1 MNQRH
6 HLEKKAGQLVRQR
19 AVLVIVGAGGMG
31 VSVARRSGGGRVIVL
46 ADVSEA
52 QLERA
57 AEQLVVDGHNVV
69 TRRVDVTS
77 QSSVAELA
85 NFAGSCGRLTHVV
98 HTAGLSPLQGSV
110 EAVLA
115 VDLLGVALTLD
126 EFGKVIEPGGAGVI
140 ISSMAA
146 HFHPPMDPGVE
157 RQLATAATDELLN
170 LEACAPAVI
179 ANSQQAYPFAK
190 RANQLRVAAA
200 AGTWGRRGA
209 RINSIS
215 PGIISTAMG
224 RQELDGD
231 SGQMM
236 RAMVDSS
243 ATGRVGTPDDIAAA
257 ADFLLS
263 PAASFITGT
272 DLLVDGGVVAAV
284 RTGTVALTGAN
295 SSP

>member
-1 MNQRH
+1 
-6 HLEKKAGQLVRQR
+6 
-19 AVLVIVGAGGMG
+19 MG

-46 ADVSEA
+46 ADVNDD
-52 QLERA
+52 QLQRA
-57 AEQLVVDGHNVV
+57 AEQLRVDGHNVV

-77 QSSVAELA
+77 RSSVAELA
-85 NFAGSCGRLTHVV
+85 DFAGSCGRLTHIV
-98 HTAGLSPLQGSV
+98 HTAGLSPTQGSAA
-110 EAVLA
+110 AVLA
-115 VDLLGVALTLD
+115 VDLLGVAMTLD

-146 HFHPPMDPGVE
+146 HFYPPMDPGVE
-157 RQLATAATDELLN
+157 LQLATAPADELLN
-170 LEACAPAVI
+170 VEACSPEVI
-179 ANSQQAYPFAK
+179 ASQQAYPFAK

-231 SGQMM
+231 SGQLM

-243 ATGRVGTPDDIAAA
+243 AVSRVGTPDDIAAA
-257 ADFLLS
+257 AEFLLS
-263 PAASFITGT
+263 PAASFITGI

-284 RTGTVALTGAN
+284 RTGGLALTGAD

>member
-1 MNQRH
+1 MSSQR
-6 HLEKKAGQLVRQR
+6 E
-19 AVLVIVGAGGMG
+19 VLVIVGAGGMG

-57 AEQLVVDGHNVV
+57 AEQLVVDGHHIV

-85 NFAGSCGRLTHVV
+85 DFAGSCGRLTHVV

-126 EFGKVIEPGGAGVI
+126 EFGKVIEPGGAGVV

-146 HFHPPMDPGVE
+146 HFYPPMDPDLE
-157 RQLATAATDELLN
+157 RQLATAPTNELLK
-170 LEACAPAVI
+170 LQACAPSVI
-179 ANSQQAYPFAK
+179 TSSQQAYPFAK

-200 AGTWGRRGA
+200 AGIWGQRGA
-209 RINSIS
+209 RINAIS

-243 ATGRVGTPDDIAAA
+243 GTGRIGTPDDIAAA
-257 ADFLLS
+257 TDFLLS
-263 PAASFITGT
+263 PAASFITGI

-284 RTGTVALTGAN
+284 RTGGLALTGAD

>member
-1 MNQRH
+1 
-6 HLEKKAGQLVRQR
+6 
-19 AVLVIVGAGGMG
+19 
-31 VSVARRSGGGRVIVL
+31 
-46 ADVSEA
+46 
-52 QLERA
+52 
-57 AEQLVVDGHNVV
+57 
-69 TRRVDVTS
+69 
-77 QSSVAELA
+77 
-85 NFAGSCGRLTHVV
+85 
-98 HTAGLSPLQGSV
+98 
-110 EAVLA
+110 
-115 VDLLGVALTLD
+115 
-126 EFGKVIEPGGAGVI
+126 
-140 ISSMAA
+140 
-146 HFHPPMDPGVE
+146 MDPGVE

-272 DLLVDGGVVAAV
+272 DLLVTAASSQRFEPAPSRSPARTARHDLIRSCEHPWETV
-284 RTGTVALTGAN
+284 KRSRRRRRFAAAGRTGGA
-295 SSP
+295 

>member
-1 MNQRH
+1 MKPRH
-6 HLEKKAGQLVRQR
+6 HLEKKAGQVVQSTE
-19 AVLVIVGAGGMG
+19 VLVIVGAGGMG

-46 ADVSEA
+46 ADVNEA

-57 AEQLVVDGHNVV
+57 AEQLVVDGHNIV

-85 NFAGSCGRLTHVV
+85 DFAGSCGRLTHVV

-126 EFGKVIEPGGAGVI
+126 EFGKIIEPGGAGVI

-146 HFHPPMDPGVE
+146 HFYPPMDPGVE
-157 RQLATAATDELLN
+157 LQLATAPVDELLN
-170 LEACAPAVI
+170 LDACAPSVI
-179 ANSQQAYPFAK
+179 ASSQQAYPLAK

-200 AGTWGRRGA
+200 AGTWGQRGA

-231 SGQMM
+231 SGQTM

-243 ATGRVGTPDDIAAA
+243 ATGTGRHARRHRRRRR
-257 ADFLLS
+257 LLAEPRS
-263 PAASFITGT
+263 IIHHRDRPARRRRRCRSGSKPAA
-272 DLLVDGGVVAAV
+272 
-284 RTGTVALTGAN
+284 
-295 SSP
+295 

>member
-1 MNQRH
+1 
-6 HLEKKAGQLVRQR
+6 
-19 AVLVIVGAGGMG
+19 MG

-52 QLERA
+52 QLETA
-57 AEQLVVDGHNVV
+57 AEQLAVDGHNVV

-85 NFAGSCGRLTHVV
+85 DFAGSCGRLTHVV

-115 VDLLGVALTLD
+115 VDLLGVALALD
-126 EFGKVIEPGGAGVI
+126 EFGKVIESGGAGVI

-146 HFHPPMDPGVE
+146 HFYPPMDPGVE
-157 RQLATAATDELLN
+157 LQLATAPVDELLN
-170 LEACAPAVI
+170 LEACAPAAI
-179 ANSQQAYPFAK
+179 ASSQQAYPFAK

-200 AGTWGRRGA
+200 AGIWGQRGA

-231 SGQMM
+231 SGQVM

-263 PAASFITGT
+263 PAASFITGI

-284 RTGTVALTGAN
+284 RSGGLALSGAD

>member
-1 MNQRH
+1 MNPRH
-6 HLEKKAGQLVRQR
+6 HVEKKAGQLSSQR
-19 AVLVIVGAGGMG
+19 EVLVIVGAGGMG
-31 VSVARRSGGGRVIVL
+31 ISVARRSGGGRVIVL

-52 QLERA
+52 QLTRA

-77 QSSVAELA
+77 QNSVAELA
-85 NFAGSCGRLTHVV
+85 DFARSCGRLTHVV

-126 EFGKVIEPGGAGVI
+126 EFGKVIESGGAGVI

-146 HFHPPMDPGVE
+146 HFYPPMDPGVE
-157 RQLATAATDELLN
+157 LQLATAPTDELLN

-179 ANSQQAYPFAK
+179 TSSQQAYPFAK

-209 RINSIS
+209 RINAIS

-224 RQELDGD
+224 RQELEGD

-236 RAMVDSS
+236 QAMVDSS

-263 PAASFITGT
+263 PAASFITGI

-284 RTGTVALTGAN
+284 RTGSLALFGAN
-295 SSP
+295 